1 MTHFEHA
8 QHQYFRVTS
17 DKFAGHGR
25 SWRKKASQVYTIGG
39 LLGFEVGVGTIR
51 PMQAGDPLVGICEQ
65 SIPATDV
72 NYADTTPVQVTV
84 LFHGDE
90 VVCPISSGTAALT
103 ELGDEL
109 DVVNGGLSVTTTES
123 NKDFRSIETIGSA
136 TNFITAVPMLT
147 LVY

>member
-1 MTHFEHA
+1 MTHYEHA

-25 SWRKKASQVYTIGG
+25 AWRKKASQTYTIGG

-65 SIPATDV
+65 SITSADS

-84 LFHGDE
+84 LFRGDE
-90 VVCPISSGTAALT
+90 VVCPISSGSAALT
-103 ELGDEL
+103 QLGDEL
-109 DVVNGGLSVTTTES
+109 DVVNGGLSLTTTES
-123 NKDFRSIETIGSA
+123 NNDFRAIETIGSV
-136 TNFITAVPMLT
+136 TNFITAVPMAT